1 MFKSTLYLE
10 DTCGFKYVGAIFT
23 SAWNFDSY
31 VSVDIK
37 KLYLTLKQT
46 EQIVHIETSDVI
58 LTIFD
63 ARNK

>member
-1 MFKSTLYLE
+1 MWFQVNTLVCWSHFYKCME
-10 DTCGFKYVGAIFT
+10 
-23 SAWNFDSY
+23 FDSC
-31 VSVDIK
+31 VVVDIK